1 MNGLATLIGAEQ
13 ALLAALILP
22 VLGAACVAL
31 LGRAPQVRDAVLV
44 AFALV
49 TFLTTIQLV
58 APVAAGERPGVE
70 LFEFISGI
78 SIAFEVEPLG
88 LVFALVASGLWGVT
102 AVYAFGYMR
111 AHHESNQ
118 TRFFGFFALAIAA
131 ALGIAFARNLVTFF
145 LFYELLTLST
155 YPLVTH
161 HQDDEAR
168 AGGRVYLGILFGT
181 SVALLLLAV
190 IWTFQVA
197 GTTEFQ
203 GGGILPTE
211 LTSGVVLA
219 LLALYVFG
227 IGKAAVMPFHRWL
240 PAAMVAPAP
249 VSALLHAVAVV
260 KAGVFGVLKV
270 IVYVFGLDTLTMLR
284 GDAGLGGRVVLYM
297 ACFTV
302 VAASVVALFQDNLK
316 RRLAYSTVSQLSYIV
331 VGALLAHPLAW
342 LGAALHIV
350 THAVGKITL
359 FFCAGAIQVGAHK
372 KKVSELGG
380 LGRQMPWTMGA
391 FLVASLSIIGLPP
404 LAGVWGKWYLVRG
417 ALAVDEPIVVVVLF
431 ASSLLNIAYLLPI
444 GVQAFFGEPPAPSD
458 GSDVAKAPQLCVV
471 PLVLTAFLT
480 LVVFVAAPQI
490 GSFVEGA
497 W

>member
-1 MNGLATLIGAEQ
+1 MTALATLVGAEH

-22 VLGAACVAL
+22 VVGAGVVL
-31 LGRAPQVRDAVLV
+31 SLGRTPQARDATLVGFAVL
-44 AFALV
+44 
-49 TFLTTIQLV
+49 TFLTVIQLV
-58 APVAAGERPGVE
+58 VPVAAGERPGFE
-70 LFEFISGI
+70 LIELVSGV

-88 LVFALVASGLWGVT
+88 LLFGLVASGLWGVT

-111 AHHESNQ
+111 AHHEANQ

-168 AGGRVYLGILFGT
+168 AGGRVYLGVLFGT
-181 SVALLLLAV
+181 SVVLLLLAV
-190 IWTFQVA
+190 IWTFQIA
-197 GTTEFQ
+197 GTSEFQ
-203 GGGILPTE
+203 TGGMLPEGVST
-211 LTSGVVLA
+211 GVVMT

-270 IVYVFGLDTLTMLR
+270 TVYVFGLDTLAMLR
-284 GDAGLGGRVVLYM
+284 SSGDWTGRWILYV

-302 VAASVVALFQDNLK
+302 VTASVVALYQDNLK

-331 VGALLAHPLAW
+331 VGALLANPLAW

-372 KKVSELGG
+372 KNVSELRG

-404 LAGVWGKWYLVRG
+404 LAGLWGKWYLVQG
-417 ALAVDEPIVVVVLF
+417 ALAVDEPIVVAVLF

-444 GVQAFFGEPPAPSD
+444 GVVAFFCEPPAGREATES
-458 GSDVAKAPQLCVV
+458 ARAPQLCVA
-471 PLVLTAFLT
+471 PLVFTAVLTMVIF
-480 LVVFVAAPQI
+480 VVAPQI